1 MQLTAPFRWAGSKA
15 KLTRELFT
23 YFKDSDTYI
32 EPFLGSGVVLFRLIQ
47 DAKYKKYVV
56 NDINLAII
64 NFYIAVRDNPGKVV
78 SRLSSMCFS
87 YNSLLSMAE
96 REQRYY
102 YNREVYNL
110 FKGDWESF
118 WFLMKTGFNGL
129 YRENSKGKYNV
140 PFGKKKRITFNAD
153 QIYKISEL
161 IQNVEFHSKDYKDFL
176 SIVIKQIEYNKAF
189 IYNDPPYVG
198 SQQYTALK
206 FDNEELADYLRSLNY
221 DVAISDVDS
230 KASND
235 VYKGFFTVQVK
246 DINRVINIASVQAV
260 KEVLYINYPVEG
272 IES

>member
-87 YNSLLSMAE
+87 YNNLLSMAE

-102 YNREVYNL
+102 YNREVYKI

-118 WFLMKTGFNGL
+118 WFLMKTGL
-129 YRENSKGKYNV
+129 ENMALS
-140 PFGKKKRITFNAD
+140 
-153 QIYKISEL
+153 KISRKRNNSC
-161 IQNVEFHSKDYKDFL
+161 IHFKT
-176 SIVIKQIEYNKAF
+176 
-189 IYNDPPYVG
+189 IYLEN
-198 SQQYTALK
+198 
-206 FDNEELADYLRSLNY
+206 
-221 DVAISDVDS
+221 
-230 KASND
+230 
-235 VYKGFFTVQVK
+235 
-246 DINRVINIASVQAV
+246 
-260 KEVLYINYPVEG
+260 
-272 IES
+272 